1 MAIDLRKD
9 ETIKRIQGS
18 PKVRSKLFLNDIS
31 AADKNE
37 LNRWMKDCTK
47 GNAFVVV
54 MLE

>member
-1 MAIDLRKD
+1 MAINLRKD
-9 ETIKRIQGS
+9 ETLKRISGS

-37 LNRWMKDCTK
+37 LSRWMKDCTK

>member
-9 ETIKRIQGS
+9 ETLKRIQGS

-37 LNRWMKDCTK
+37 LSKWMRQCTK
-47 GNAFVVV
+47 GNGFVVV
-54 MLE
+54 ILE